1 MLGRWKKTKWINRS
15 NINHKKAQKIRIK
28 RSVYARKWKAKGKLK
43 LEKKN
48 KSLLYEKVERSLQNR
63 GGSRRKEKIET
74 KSKKRWKKKAVIVQ
88 HSRTWIQSKSF
99 LKSFSGWKLTL
110 PTIFDWKQT
119 NHSQVKRVKKHWFYS
134 NLYCW
139 TGISQWQSSLF
150 NLQMSLNYN
159 ISQKSNLYPIAVN
172 LKQLSNIWVLHFLYA
187 SYWKNFSST
196 EEKLL

>member
-1 MLGRWKKTKWINRS
+1 MKKWSDRY
-15 NINHKKAQKIRIK
+15 RI
-28 RSVYARKWKAKGKLK
+28 VGDHD
-43 LEKKN
+43 
-48 KSLLYEKVERSLQNR
+48 
-63 GGSRRKEKIET
+63 EKIF
-74 KSKKRWKKKAVIVQ
+74 IVQ

-172 LKQLSNIWVLHFLYA
+172 LKQLSNIWVLHFLYV